1 MECYE
6 VLTQRVNS
14 RTVLVNLGGAT
25 YGTTT
30 PKKNKGQG
38 DTGDKETLGL
48 NDNVL
53 PAQAEEAEFYS
64 T

>member
-1 MECYE
+1 MA
-6 VLTQRVNS
+6 LQPQR
-14 RTVLVNLGGAT
+14 RTRDKETLGT
-25 YGTTT
+25 RRRW
-30 PKKNKGQG
+30 GQG